1 MTKSCAT
8 CLYWVATEMEAI
20 PANYIQWKDTKAQ
33 TEMLRA
39 THALC
44 SWPAATQLGR
54 KAIALGPSWMAQ
66 RIRGGDL
73 TSETDGAECPAY
85 EAAE

>member
-8 CLYWVATEMEAI
+8 CRYWVATEMHAVSASNQ
-20 PANYIQWKDTKAQ
+20 PHQQDVRVQ

-44 SWPAATQLGR
+44 SWPAQSPTGADHMKFSPPWLNR
-54 KAIALGPSWMAQ
+54 
-66 RIRGGDL
+66 RVGGGEL
-73 TSETDGAECPAY
+73 TSETDGADCPVHHP
-85 EAAE
+85 